1 MILKSFIMRKKEH
14 QDFIMSWIH
23 EVKLP
28 ITASFM
34 LMRNSADKTVD
45 YLVDKF
51 EDELHKIENYVE
63 QALYY
68 SRIDSFS
75 KDYFITEI
83 SLNKVIR
90 ESIKKSIP
98 SCLYINGLPSQ
109 YGMKRNLYKVIAN
122 GLVL

>member
-1 MILKSFIMRKKEH
+1 MDDIEKLYNEKKKNIKTLLCHGFMR
-14 QDFIMSWIH
+14 
-23 EVKLP
+23 VKLP

-68 SRIDSFS
+68 SRIDSFF
-75 KDYFITEI
+75 K
-83 SLNKVIR
+83 
-90 ESIKKSIP
+90 
-98 SCLYINGLPSQ
+98 GLF
-109 YGMKRNLYKVIAN
+109 YYRNIIE
-122 GLVL
+122 